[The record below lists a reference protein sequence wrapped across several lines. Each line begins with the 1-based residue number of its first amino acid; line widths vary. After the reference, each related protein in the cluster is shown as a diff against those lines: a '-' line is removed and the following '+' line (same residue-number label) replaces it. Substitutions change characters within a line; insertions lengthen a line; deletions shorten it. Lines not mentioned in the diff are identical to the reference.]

1 MKALLL
7 GLCLFTVIMKIFR
20 HTQKCREQKDP
31 RLPCTHHSASP
42 VICFIC
48 PPPTTAP
55 AAPPYIFFGGG
66 RSRIYFKANPKQ
78 HIIPCSPNT
87 LVYTSKKKEE
97 QEEEGKKKM
106 QKKEKR

>member
-20 HTQKCREQKDP
+20 RTQKCGEQKGP

-42 VICFIC
+42 VVCFIC
-48 PPPTTAP
+48 RPPTMAP
-55 AAPPYIFFGGG
+55 AAPPYFFGGG

-87 LVYTSKKKEE
+87 LVYTSKMKKEE
-97 QEEEGKKKM
+97 EEEEGKKM
-106 QKKEKR
+106 EKKKG